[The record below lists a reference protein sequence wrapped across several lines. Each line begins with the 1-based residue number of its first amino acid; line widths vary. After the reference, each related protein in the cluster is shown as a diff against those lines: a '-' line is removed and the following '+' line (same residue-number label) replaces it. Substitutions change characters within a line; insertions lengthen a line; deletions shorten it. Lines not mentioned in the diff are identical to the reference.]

1 MVTPWQ
7 WIEEEVA
14 ITGMDAASGWTGC
27 GLMLL
32 HSKGLCR
39 LCGQGKASLSPF
51 DRERMGLSKA
61 T

>member
-1 MVTPWQ
+1 MLTPWQ

-14 ITGMDAASGWTGC
+14 SLDTDAASG
-27 GLMLL
+27 GLAAAGAVL

-39 LCGQGKASLSPF
+39 LRSQGKASLSPF
-51 DRERMGLSKA
+51 DRERMGLSKV